1 MVDGRPASGCCSA
14 RQRHEGADAEVHQQQ
29 PCAACRAMVRACLW
43 STAQQCRLQQP
54 HIHLWP
60 SVLLHTSLSR
70 QRSVLGAPPRVHVQW
85 MAAVCRED
93 CSCNALAPGQTVADW
108 AHSVSCEQSD
118 WGEPPELLFC
128 PRCLT
133 VYLASHT

>member
-1 MVDGRPASGCCSA
+1 MVDDAASVRCSCPTSTSHLQSCCGRIFA
-14 RQRHEGADAEVHQQQ
+14 
-29 PCAACRAMVRACLW
+29 
-43 STAQQCRLQQP
+43 
-54 HIHLWP
+54 
-60 SVLLHTSLSR
+60 LSR
-70 QRSVLGAPPRVHVQW
+70 LWSVLGAPPRVHVQW

-93 CSCNALAPGQTVADW
+93 CSCSAPVPGQTVADW
-108 AHSVSCEQSD
+108 AHSVSWEQPD